1 VREEIHVEGRNR
13 HVQLTVKTRS
23 CLCARDFVNKV
34 GRALHGLRFADAN
47 RISADRARGIGVYVP
62 RSESIGTLDYMGLFR
77 YYCVLLTVNIK
88 LPVFLPR

>member
-1 VREEIHVEGRNR
+1 
-13 HVQLTVKTRS
+13 
-23 CLCARDFVNKV
+23 VNKV

-77 YYCVLLTVNIK
+77 YYSLYCVLLTVNIK